1 MEIRFA
7 ENKDT
12 AGILELLKQVGALH
26 HDLRPDLFRE
36 KACKYGPSQLFS
48 LMESSDT
55 PIFVAVEEDKV
66 LGYCF
71 CQIQMTEKNP
81 VLKDRL
87 CLYIDDLC
95 ILEGCRGKHIGS
107 KLYNEVVRYAK
118 MRKCDA
124 ITLNVWEGNDAA
136 RAFYDKMGFA
146 PQKTVMEKVL

>member
-12 AGILELLKQVGALH
+12 AGILALLKQVGALH
-26 HDLRPDLFRE
+26 HTIRPDLFRE
-36 KACKYGPSQLFS
+36 NACKYGPSQLFS

-55 PIFVAVEEDKV
+55 PIFVAVEEEKV

-71 CQIQMTEKNP
+71 CQIHMTEKDP
-81 VLKDRL
+81 VLKDRE

-95 ILEGCRGKHIGS
+95 VLEGCRGQHIGS
-107 KLYNEVVRYAK
+107 KLYEEVLRYAK
-118 MRKCDA
+118 MRKCHA
-124 ITLNVWEGNDAA
+124 ITLNVWEGNDTA